1 MNFKTVVDSI
11 ATVTDLKR
19 ISSAYVIDYRNLKH
33 EEIKEA
39 LHKTAPQYYYKENVL
54 SALNEML
61 LSCNREE
68 RILTPIIL
76 KHLLLSTDDFKA
88 TNKELS
94 DGVICYEQDI
104 VNRSNDFMETH
115 KAGKQKNFEFFKFVL
130 EAAWEND
137 DSISVDEKNLL
148 NKIRLKLNIDDDE
161 RNILEA
167 SMGRFPMNENKL
179 HSREEIDIVKRK
191 LQSLGLIFSIRDQE
205 KETYD
210 VIPDEIAE
218 TLRSIFGLEIRQHG
232 YKELLETRFVKNKSY
247 LSSMLNKSG
256 ITPNN
261 NLKLDELKELCLSY
275 VNPTILLSGITPR
288 DGLDTSTLSKWCSEL
303 HLPVSGQKTE
313 LVSRI
318 IEFYDNLRKD
328 IDEQED
334 ERIVYFEFYESLANR
349 SLDELRSQ
357 NIIAKDIEC
366 ERMFERAT
374 DYMFE
379 ELFFHKPLVL
389 KGTEHPDGMLS
400 YQDKLI
406 MWDNKSKETEVNLS
420 DHIKQFDR
428 YIKKSEKR
436 VPIFLVIGPSFTEN
450 STNVAMQ
457 YMLENDTIISL
468 VTASEIKSLAE
479 KWSKKDLRV
488 TNPFPL
494 GYFKQPGR
502 FNIDL
507 VKIDD

>member
-1 MNFKTVVDSI
+1 MVVEAI

-19 ISSAYVIDYRNLKH
+19 VSSAYVIDYRNLKN

-39 LHKTAPQYYYKENVL
+39 LHKTAPQYYYNENVEN
-54 SALNEML
+54 ALNSML
-61 LSCNREE
+61 FSSNREE
-68 RILTPIIL
+68 RVLTPIIL
-76 KHLLLSTDDFKA
+76 KYLLLNTDDFKA

-94 DGVICYEQDI
+94 DGVISYEQNI
-104 VNRSNDFMETH
+104 VNQSNDFMASH

-167 SMGRFPMNENKL
+167 SIGRFPMNENKL
-179 HSREEIDIVKRK
+179 HSRDEIEVVKRK
-191 LQSLGLIFSIRDQE
+191 LQGLGLIFSIRDLE

-210 VIPDEIAE
+210 VIPDEIAS
-218 TLRSIFGLEIRQHG
+218 TLRNIFGLEIRTHG
-232 YKELLETRFVKNKSY
+232 YKELLEAKYVKNKSY
-247 LSSMLNKSG
+247 MLNMLNKSS
-256 ITPNN
+256 IEPSHH
-261 NLKLDELKELCLSY
+261 LKLDELKALCLNY
-275 VNPTILLSGITPR
+275 VRPSLLLSGITPR
-288 DGLDTSTLSKWCSEL
+288 DGLDTSTLSKWCAEL
-303 HLPVSGQKTE
+303 HLPVSGQKNE
-313 LVSRI
+313 LVERI
-318 IEFYDNLRKD
+318 IHFYDNLRKD
-328 IDEQED
+328 IDELED
-334 ERIVYFEFYESLANR
+334 ERVVYFEFFESLANR
-349 SLDELRSQ
+349 SLEDLRAQ
-357 NIIAKDIEC
+357 NVIAKDIEC
-366 ERMFERAT
+366 ERLFERAT

-479 KWSKKDLRV
+479 RWSKKDSKV

-502 FNIDL
+502 FNINL
-507 VKIDD
+507 VNIE